1 MNDSGIS
8 LQQQKAA
15 LLEQMGQIP
24 RIIRGKLT
32 SQTYVTK
39 GRSQG
44 PYFTLQRWEEGKNK
58 SQRICAQD
66 LPLIQD
72 ALSGYARFEQLAG
85 QFVGLSEKQTWED
98 QPADVKKKFR
108 KFSRPS
114 FPTPAPS
121 SRKRARK

>member
-15 LLEQMGQIP
+15 LLEQMAQIP
-24 RIIRGKLT
+24 RIVRGKLT
-32 SQTYVTK
+32 TQTYVTK
-39 GRSQG
+39 GRSHG

-58 SQRICAQD
+58 SQRICSQD
-66 LPLIQD
+66 LPMIQD
-72 ALSGYARFEQLAG
+72 ALTGYERFEQLAG
-85 QFVGLSEKQTWED
+85 QFVGLAEKQTWED

-108 KFSRPS
+108 KFSRHP

-121 SRKRARK
+121 CRKHASK